1 MEKSKETTKK
11 IILDNV
17 QIINKNN
24 FVELY
29 DKIISEYDY
38 NEWSDVKDKF
48 KKANVGKGMV
58 DDVESKYYQTHR
70 IKQIKCYN
78 VGFGDCFLCMDDN
91 KNGPKMLVDCGEHNS
106 FKNLSVLNDVYDELI
121 MAKQKNLMISHLH
134 QDHYNGISQ
143 LLVAHKDLKFDNI
156 YLPNYISNGSL
167 ELYAAMVFYEK
178 KDNPLSRAA
187 RAVLSIP
194 GIFATNLSQRAKIY
208 FACEGKIIYN
218 NLCVFET
225 ILPKKWAKKP
235 CLIDNVQI
243 KEFCSR
249 YLKIFNLEPDNDG
262 CITMEVSVS
271 QEYNIKEE
279 IDELLREY
287 DDTEL
292 PVISEYELEKLKKTF
307 EKHHNNMSLAFHET
321 KVCDMHNVLFLGDA
335 EKRHIKYA
343 CDTYARSQYCFLK
356 IPHHGTKAHFYKYLP
371 FAKYYAITNGTPHK
385 TWEITDLYDA
395 QYGANAAF
403 ICSNNANC
411 EIYQKFGLCQSRT
424 NNGAICGI
432 MPPKIFELVK
442 I

>member
-1 MEKSKETTKK
+1 MEKLKETTKK
-11 IILDNV
+11 IIVENL
-17 QIINKNN
+17 QIIDENN
-24 FVELY
+24 FVQLY

-38 NEWSDVKDKF
+38 NEWKDVKDKF
-48 KKANVGKGMV
+48 KKANVGDGMV
-58 DDVESKYYQTHR
+58 GDVESKYYQAQR

-78 VGFGDCFLCMDDN
+78 VGFGDCFLCKDGTDN
-91 KNGPKMLVDCGEHNS
+91 GAKMLVDCGEHNF
-106 FKNLSVLNDVYDELI
+106 FKNLSVLNDVYNELI
-121 MAKQKNLMISHLH
+121 IAKQKNLMISHLH

-143 LLVAHKDLKFDNI
+143 LLAAHKDLKFDNI

-167 ELYAAMVFYEK
+167 ELYAAMVFYGK
-178 KDNPLSRAA
+178 KDNPLSRVA

-249 YLKIFNLEPDNDG
+249 YLKIFNLEPNNDG

-279 IDELLREY
+279 IDELFREY

-292 PVISEYELEKLKKTF
+292 PVISEHELEKLKKTF

-321 KVCDMHNVLFLGDA
+321 KVCNMHNVLFLGDA
-335 EKRHIKYA
+335 EKRYIKYA
-343 CDTYARSQYCFLK
+343 CDTYARSQYCFVK

-395 QYGANAAF
+395 QYGRNATF
-403 ICSNNANC
+403 VCSNNANC
-411 EIYQKFGLCQSRT
+411 QIYQNSNKCQSKT

-432 MPPKIFELVK
+432 AIPLGYEIIKI
-442 I
+442 